1 MISLNYTYCPICFN
15 NSLTL
20 KPTGKISILLNGKPS
35 SHGQILYNLNSQAGH
50 EIKKEFLV
58 KMEEYFRWYGDLS
71 NAESVSKIDVVSTDF
86 VCDHGCSIPATTK
99 PSVIG
104 ILFTEKFIKETA
116 VDLASKYHVE
126 LSL

>member
-35 SHGQILYNLNSQAGH
+35 SHGQLLYNLNSQEGH
-50 EIKKEFLV
+50 EIKKFLV
-58 KMEEYFRWYGDLS
+58 KMEEYFKWYGDLN
-71 NAESVSKIDVVSTDF
+71 NAESISKIDVVSTDF
-86 VCDHGCSIPATTK
+86 VCDHGCSIPRQLN
-99 PSVIG
+99 PQSSEFF
-104 ILFTEKFIKETA
+104 FTEKFIKETA
-116 VDLASKYHVE
+116 VDLASKYNVE

>member
-104 ILFTEKFIKETA
+104 IL
-116 VDLASKYHVE
+116 LAK
-126 LSL
+126 SLLRKLLLTLPQNITSN

>member
-35 SHGQILYNLNSQAGH
+35 SHGQLLYNLNSQEGH

-58 KMEEYFRWYGDLS
+58 KMEEYFKWYGDLN
-71 NAESVSKIDVVSTDF
+71 NAESISKLTSFQLTLFVTMVAVSPRQLNPQSSEF
-86 VCDHGCSIPATTK
+86 
-99 PSVIG
+99 
-104 ILFTEKFIKETA
+104 F
-116 VDLASKYHVE
+116 Y
-126 LSL
+126 